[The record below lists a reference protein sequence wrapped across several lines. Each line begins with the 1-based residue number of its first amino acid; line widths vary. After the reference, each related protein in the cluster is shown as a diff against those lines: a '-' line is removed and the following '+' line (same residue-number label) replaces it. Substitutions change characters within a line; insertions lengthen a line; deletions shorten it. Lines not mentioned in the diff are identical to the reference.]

1 MCCLN
6 AVELAAVTNRNQL
19 LQKQYP
25 LSPIKMSEI
34 PGSRAWESIRE
45 QKAMWQPVRLCVG
58 DVAGRHDDN
67 IAGSAD
73 GDSALAFGNINTNS
87 VHNRYS
93 FEFLTG
99 CKGY

>member
-1 MCCLN
+1 
-6 AVELAAVTNRNQL
+6 
-19 LQKQYP
+19 
-25 LSPIKMSEI
+25 
-34 PGSRAWESIRE
+34 
-45 QKAMWQPVRLCVG
+45 MWQPVRLCVG

-67 IAGSAD
+67 IARSVD
-73 GDSALAFGNINTNS
+73 GDSTLTYGNINTNS